1 MLKTEQ
7 IDELLDLVVALDR
20 EALCNLIREYRS
32 SFPLDFT
39 DEFLETVE
47 LDRLRHI
54 FVAVCL
60 QCQKIPEVTSE
71 MAA

>member
-1 MLKTEQ
+1 MLSAEQ
-7 IDELLDLVVALDR
+7 IDELVSLVVTLDR
-20 EALCNLIREYRS
+20 ESLCDLIRDFRS

-39 DEFLETVE
+39 TEFLETVE

-60 QCQKIPEVTSE
+60 QCQRVPEMMSE
-71 MAA
+71 VAA